1 MSLSTTALFCCL
13 DDFAQTYEK
22 WERHKLVPSARKR
35 RRPGKLSLGES
46 LFIMVLFHL
55 SPFKDFKHFWI
66 YGVEQKYR
74 DCFGDLPSYG
84 RFVSLMPR
92 LMMPLCVLLQCFSG
106 EQTGIYFV
114 DSTKLSVCH
123 NARNN
128 RNKVFKGLAQRG
140 RSTMGWFFGFKLHM
154 VINNKGEV
162 MAIKVTAGNVD
173 DRSPLKAMVKD
184 ITGKVFGDKGYI
196 SKPLF
201 QELWHK
207 GVQLITGI
215 RKNMKNYL
223 MPVIDK
229 VRLKKR
235 FIIETVFDKLKTS
248 MGLEHSRHRAPAN
261 AFVHILS
268 CVAAYM
274 LGKTKVK
281 MGPITVP
288 EPIRQIKGQ
297 V

>member
-13 DDFAQTYEK
+13 DDFAQTYEE

-55 SPFKDFKHFWI
+55 SPFKHFKHCWI

-106 EQTGIYFV
+106 EETGIYFV

-123 NARNN
+123 
-128 RNKVFKGLAQRG
+128 KG
-140 RSTMGWFFGFKLHM
+140 
-154 VINNKGEV
+154 I
-162 MAIKVTAGNVD
+162 
-173 DRSPLKAMVKD
+173 
-184 ITGKVFGDKGYI
+184 
-196 SKPLF
+196 
-201 QELWHK
+201 
-207 GVQLITGI
+207 QLITGI

-223 MPVIDK
+223 MPILDK
-229 VRLKKR
+229 FLLRNIV
-235 FIIETVFDKLKTS
+235 
-248 MGLEHSRHRAPAN
+248 G
-261 AFVHILS
+261 
-268 CVAAYM
+268 
-274 LGKTKVK
+274 
-281 MGPITVP
+281 
-288 EPIRQIKGQ
+288 
-297 V
+297 